1 MIISKYKSARDAPTA
16 RRRDKNDRALNV
28 RELAERF
35 GMGVSTIRA
44 KIASGVGPPVFGPP
58 GSNRLRIWESDA
70 DAWFESN
77 CSNSGAA

>member
-1 MIISKYKSARDAPTA
+1 LS
-16 RRRDKNDRALNV
+16 L

-44 KIASGVGPPVFGPP
+44 KITSGVGPPVFRPP
-58 GSNRLRIWESDA
+58 GSNRLRVWESDA

-77 CSNSGAA
+77 GASSEAA